1 MYQTCSPLSYRYPL
15 IYASTEHLCH
25 HIISSHISLVLFL
38 LIDGK
43 AKPLTKPKAG
53 PKDLSEED
61 IAFKKKQA
69 EDKKAMEKLKAQVA
83 TKGFVKTKVGGK

>member
-1 MYQTCSPLSYRYPL
+1 MCCRSD
-15 IYASTEHLCH
+15 
-25 HIISSHISLVLFL
+25 V
-38 LIDGK
+38 DGK
-43 AKPLTKPKAG
+43 AKPLTKPKSG

-83 TKGFVKTKVGGK
+83 TKGFVKTKVGK